1 MTSKR
6 IKRAHPAMRDDI
18 ADLTTRRPVPGRD
31 VEQIDPFLFLNHHGP
46 QVYAPRNRGL
56 PFGPHP
62 HRGFETVTFI
72 LTGELAHR
80 DSAGHESVI
89 KEGGIQWMTAGSGL
103 VHAEISPQ
111 EFMQKGGPL
120 EILQLWVNLPPKL
133 KMTQPRYIGLQRDEI
148 PAIATPDGKGI
159 VNLVSGEYLGRKGAM
174 QPLLDIFMST
184 VELRA
189 GARVA
194 FPGVAKR
201 NVFLY
206 VVRGSVEVG
215 RPNGSGV
222 APDRARRRRR
232 HCRDRGR
239 HERRAALRPRRADR
253 RARRGARS
261 VRDEHARRDHAGD
274 PGLSGGQVQRDSRRA
289 PRLSVSPRTRRR
301 DSRPAAVRNVI
312 FDFGG
317 VLVTWRPQEIIDSFY
332 SDPALREALRT
343 HAFQHDDWLAHG
355 SRHARRS
362 ERRAT
367 AAPRA

>member
-80 DSAGHESVI
+80 DSAGHESII

-111 EFMQKGGPL
+111 EFMQRGGPL

-159 VNLVSGEYLGRKGAM
+159 VNLVSGEYLGRRGAM

-184 VELRA
+184 VELKA

-194 FPGVAKR
+194 FPSVANR

-206 VVRGSVEVG
+206 VVRGSIEVAGEAAPEWHLIELNDDGDTVEVAAGTEAVLLFGHAEPIGAPVVAYGPFVMNTREEIMQAIQDYQAGKFNAIPAG
-215 RPNGSGV
+215 RV
-222 APDRARRRRR
+222 A
-232 HCRDRGR
+232 
-239 HERRAALRPRRADR
+239 
-253 RARRGARS
+253 
-261 VRDEHARRDHAGD
+261 
-274 PGLSGGQVQRDSRRA
+274 
-289 PRLSVSPRTRRR
+289 
-301 DSRPAAVRNVI
+301 
-312 FDFGG
+312 
-317 VLVTWRPQEIIDSFY
+317 
-332 SDPALREALRT
+332 
-343 HAFQHDDWLAHG
+343 
-355 SRHARRS
+355 
-362 ERRAT
+362 
-367 AAPRA
+367 